1 MKADD
6 ANLLELLHKSRQFV
20 VPIYQRLYSWGEP
33 ECAQLWKDIL
43 RAGSVDGPAEHFTG
57 SIVYVEKAEGSITN
71 QQPNLIIDGQQR
83 VTTVTLLLTALA
95 ERLSRVP
102 EGDWLMAY
110 DGFKPDKIRAWY
122 LMDPFEE
129 GEGKYKLLLS
139 QRDRE
144 TLISIV
150 NGVDPDPA
158 NASPRLV
165 ENYGFFRDRLNDP
178 ACDLTVVCRGLDR
191 LKVVDIRLTRGLDN
205 PQLVFE
211 SMNSTGKKLSQ
222 TDLIRNYVLM
232 DLPNDEQENLYM
244 LHWRPMEQ
252 LFGNMDEQRFDE
264 FMRDYLTMCTRDIP
278 RLDRIYDAFR
288 DYADDWRTRGHSVR
302 DLVVDLH
309 EKSDWFASV
318 ALGRETEPRL
328 HVLFDEL
335 RDLQAT
341 VSRPMLLEC
350 YGDYKDGLIDSTAM
364 ARIVELVISYVFR
377 RAVCMIPTNS
387 LNKTFATF
395 TSGLGKDPGHYLED
409 IEVKF
414 ALMENYRRFP
424 SDEEFIQALEHNDLY
439 HFKRRMY
446 LFDKL
451 ENDGAKERAQVT
463 NYTIEHIMPQNPEL
477 SENWRDVLGPD
488 WRNVQ
493 KTWLHTLGNLTL
505 TGYNSEMSDH
515 DFGDKRDGA
524 KGFRFSPLRLNE
536 GLGQLDCWNEEEI
549 KRRGERLARRAVA
562 IWRAPQP
569 STDAIDRYHSEHG
582 ENTKSQQTGYTIEND
597 HPELV
602 DGPLSELF
610 HRIDGTIRSWDPHIE
625 RRPVKLYVGYHHN
638 QMFVS
643 VIPRRGRLVIGLV
656 MPYEH
661 LRDERNLAEYKAV
674 QGWGGT
680 RTEVTLYP
688 DSSEDDINY
697 VLGLARQSYEDQL
710 DE

>member
-43 RAGSVDGPAEHFTG
+43 RAGGVDGPAEHFTG

-83 VTTVTLLLTALA
+83 VTTVTLLLAALA
-95 ERLSRVP
+95 ERMSVVP
-102 EGDWLMAY
+102 EADWLLEY

-129 GEGKYKLLLS
+129 GEAKYKLLLS
-139 QRDRE
+139 QRDRD

-150 NGVDPDPA
+150 NGVDPDPVT
-158 NASPRLV
+158 ASPRLV
-165 ENYGFFRDRLNDP
+165 ENYGFFKDRLNDP
-178 ACDLTVVCRGLDR
+178 DCDLTAVCRGLDR

-232 DLPNDEQENLYM
+232 DLPNDEQESLYT

-252 LFGNMDEQRFDE
+252 LFGDMDEQRFDE
-264 FMRDYLTMCTRDIP
+264 FMRDYLIMRTRDIP

-288 DYADDWRTRGHSVR
+288 DYADGWRAKGRSIH

-309 EKSDWFASV
+309 AKSDWFAAI
-318 ALGRETEPRL
+318 ALGREAEPRL

-350 YGDYKDGLIDSTAM
+350 YGDYKAGLIDATAM

-395 TSGLGKDPGHYLED
+395 TSGLGKEPDHYLED

-424 SDEEFIQALEHNDLY
+424 SDDEFTQALEHNDLY

-451 ENDGAKERAQVT
+451 ENDGAKEHAQISS
-463 NYTIEHIMPQNPEL
+463 YTIEHIMPQNPEL
-477 SENWRDVLGPD
+477 SENWRNELGSD
-488 WRNVQ
+488 WRNIQ

-515 DFGDKRDGA
+515 DFADKRDSE

-536 GLGQLDCWNEEEI
+536 GLGQLDSWNAEEI
-549 KRRGERLARRAVA
+549 KRRGERLAQRAVS
-562 IWRAPQP
+562 IWKAPQP
-569 STDAIDRYHSEHG
+569 TAGALDQYKAKHG
-582 ENTKSQQTGYTIEND
+582 KEPKPQQTEYTIEND
-597 HPELV
+597 HRELIE
-602 DGPLSELF
+602 GPLAELF
-610 HRIDGTIRSWDPHIE
+610 RHIDGVIRSWDPHIE
-625 RRPVKLYVGYHHN
+625 RRAVKLYVGYHHN
-638 QMFVS
+638 QMFAS
-643 VIPRRGRLVIGLV
+643 VIPRRGRLVIGLM

-661 LRDERNLAEYKAV
+661 LRDERKLAEYKAT

-680 RTEVTLYP
+680 RTEVALYP
-688 DSSEDDINY
+688 NSPKEDVDY
-697 VLGLARQSYEDQL
+697 VLGLVRQSYEDQL

>member
-6 ANLLELLHKSRQFV
+6 ANFLELLHKSQQFV
-20 VPIYQRLYSWGEP
+20 VPIYQRLYSWDEA

-43 RAGSVDGPAEHFTG
+43 RAGNAEGPAEHFTG

-83 VTTVTLLLTALA
+83 VTTITLLLVALA
-95 ERLSRVP
+95 ERLTTIP
-102 EGDWLMAY
+102 AEEWADAY
-110 DGFKPDKIRAWY
+110 DGFKPNKIRDWY
-122 LMDPFEE
+122 LTDPYKE
-129 GEGKYKLLLS
+129 GDAKYKLLLS
-139 QRDRE
+139 QRDKD
-144 TLISIV
+144 TLIAIV
-150 NGVDPDPA
+150 NGVRPDPA
-158 NASPRLV
+158 MASPRLV
-165 ENYGFFRDRLNDP
+165 ENHAFFANQLNNP
-178 ACDLTVVCRGLDR
+178 ECNLVAVCRGLDR

-232 DLPNDEQENLYM
+232 DLPNDEQENLYT

-252 LFGNMDEQRFDE
+252 LFGDMDEQRFDE
-264 FMRDYLTMCTRDIP
+264 FMRDYLTMHARDIP
-278 RLDRIYDAFR
+278 RLDQIYDAFR
-288 DYADDWRTRGHSVR
+288 DYADAWCSGGHTVH

-309 EKSDWFASV
+309 EKSGWFACI

-350 YGDYKDGLIDSTAM
+350 YGDYKTRLIDATSM
-364 ARIVELVISYVFR
+364 ARIINLVISYVFR

-395 TSGLGKDPGHYLED
+395 TAGLSKQSDHYLED

-414 ALMENYRRFP
+414 SLMENYRRFP
-424 SDEEFIQALEHNDLY
+424 SDAEFIQALEHNDLY

-451 ENDGAKERAQVT
+451 ENEGAKEHASVSS
-463 NYTIEHIMPQNPEL
+463 YTIEHIMPQNPEL
-477 SENWRDVLGPD
+477 SEGWRNALGPD

-493 KTWLHTLGNLTL
+493 RTWLHTLGNLTL

-515 DFGDKRDGA
+515 DFTDKRDSE
-524 KGFRFSPLRLNE
+524 KGFHCSPLRLNE
-536 GLGQLDCWNEEEI
+536 GLAQLDTWTADTI
-549 KRRGERLARRAVA
+549 RDRGERLAHKATSIWQAPHPSDEIRA
-562 IWRAPQP
+562 
-569 STDAIDRYHSEHG
+569 RYKAEHRK
-582 ENTKSQQTGYTIEND
+582 EAKQQRIEYSIERD

-602 DGPLSELF
+602 EGSLSKLF
-610 HRIDGTIRSWDPHIE
+610 CYLDETIRSWDSHIE
-625 RRPVKLYVGYHHN
+625 CRAVKLYVGYHYN

-643 VIPRRGRLVIGLV
+643 IIPRKGRLVVGLI

-661 LRDERNLAEYKAV
+661 LRDERGLTKRKAT
-674 QGWGGT
+674 QGWGGAQ
-680 RTEVTLYP
+680 TEAALYSG
-688 DSSEDDINY
+688 SSKADIDY
-697 VLGLARQSYEDQL
+697 VLGLVRQSYEDQL